1 MKLIFLHDMKKL
13 HFTSIRCLSLLLCLW
28 AACLPLSLRADSGN
42 SVSGTVTDAAG
53 EPVIGASVMIV
64 GTTRGVV
71 TDLDGN
77 YTIGGLVDTDV
88 LEVSSIGFATQN
100 IPVRGRKQ
108 VNVLLEED
116 NNFLDEVVVVGY
128 GTTTRK
134 HIVSSIASVN
144 SEALAD
150 RPVAN
155 VQQALQGTAANLI
168 IQTSSFDPTNSG
180 MNISIRGV
188 STMGNNTP
196 LVVIDGVPQ
205 ADAGRMN
212 ELNPNDIE
220 SINILKDAGSSAIY
234 GARSSNGVILITTK
248 LGKREKAPEVRFSA
262 QAGVQNPHILFQQVP
277 SWQNAI
283 LRNEALA
290 NVGMDPIF
298 TTEEIESFRNHG
310 DSEPFMRQAM
320 KNAVQQNYNLS
331 VSGGTAHT
339 TYMISG
345 SFFNQ
350 DSNYIGPKYGNDRYN
365 FRTAVTTE
373 WGRFK
378 VGANVSYTR
387 AETKSPLIGGLFFA
401 DVSRFPTYWFYRTRD
416 DNGIFYSNN
425 YKYGSPGAVLAE
437 LLAGGSN
444 QYDNE
449 YLTGTLNADF
459 EIIKGLKLRAVVSA
473 ETRNEHRFTDKNTY
487 LVGTDDGPNWSDPSK
502 AVLSGN
508 ITSPA
513 DEWYGRS
520 TYLNTQVLLDFN
532 RTFAKLHDVSAL
544 LGWSQES
551 NKYYSSGISKSY
563 LNELNQPSSDTVIED
578 STYLS
583 SESNSRSALQSVF
596 GRVSYAFAEKY
607 YIELTAR
614 YDMSSKFLKIRNAG
628 FFPAVSLGWRASEES
643 FMAPYKAACGDLKIR
658 ASYGLNG
665 NQQDVGL
672 YDFMTTYGVWSNA
685 YGFNGK
691 SVSGLM
697 FTMGNEL
704 LTWEKARTFNAGLD
718 ASFFKNSLNINFDW
732 FYKRTSDILLPSIVT
747 GMYGASIAKENRGV
761 MDNTGWELTIGYNLV
776 HDKDFNHNFSF
787 NIADSQNK
795 VIKYGTPGIHANDGV
810 TVIIMEGLPLNSYYG
825 YKTNGFF
832 SSYEEILHSAVPTNV
847 NATDLRPGDVK
858 YVDINEDG
866 VIDESDRT
874 YLGYGFPRYT
884 FGFNYSFKWKGID
897 FSFMLQGVLKRMNCI
912 RGELIEPFHEDY
924 GTTMYTH
931 QYDYW
936 APDNTN
942 ARWPR
947 LTAYGSASCTNN
959 WKQPGSDIYMLDGA
973 YMRVKNIQI
982 GYTFPKE
989 WTTKFYCQS
998 LRIFFDC
1005 QNPLTF
1011 TKYGFVDPETTEF
1024 GSNMSR
1030 GGANS
1035 GRNYPTLRY
1044 FGGGINIVF

>member
-1 MKLIFLHDMKKL
+1 MKKPIN
-13 HFTSIRCLSLLLCLW
+13 HFPNRPLALL
-28 AACLPLSLRADSGN
+28 ACLLTVLLWTFPASAQDGIT
-42 SVSGTVTDAAG
+42 VSGTVTDAAG
-53 EPVIGASVMIV
+53 EPVIGASVMV
-64 GTTRGVV
+64 GGTTRGTV
-71 TDLDGN
+71 TDIDGR
-77 YTIGGLVDTDV
+77 YSISGIKDTDV
-88 LEVSSIGFATQN
+88 LEVSSIGFATQ
-100 IPVRGRKQ
+100 IVPVRGRKSID
-108 VNVLLEED
+108 VLLEED
-116 NNFLDEVVVVGY
+116 TTFLDEVVVVGY
-128 GTTTRK
+128 STTSRK

-144 SEALAD
+144 GEVLAD

-155 VQQALQGTAANLI
+155 VQQALQGAAANLI
-168 IQTSSFDPTNSG
+168 IQTGNFDPTNSS

-212 ELNPNDIE
+212 ELNPSDIE

-248 LGKREKAPEVRFSA
+248 TGKREKAPEVRFSA
-262 QAGVQNPHILFQQVP
+262 QAGVQNPHILFQPVP
-277 SWQNAI
+277 SYMNAI
-283 LRNEALA
+283 LRNEALS
-290 NVGMDPIF
+290 NVGMDPVF
-298 TTEEIESFRNHG
+298 TTQEIEDFQINGESV
-310 DSEPFMRQAM
+310 PFVRQAM
-320 KNAVQQNYNLS
+320 KNALQQNYNLS
-331 VSGGTAHT
+331 ITGGTAHT
-339 TYMISG
+339 TYLISG

-350 DSNYIGPKYGNDRYN
+350 NSNYIGPKYGNNRYN

-373 WGRFK
+373 WGRLK
-378 VGANVSYTR
+378 VGANVGYTR
-387 AETKSPLIGGLFFA
+387 QDTKSPLIGGLFFA
-401 DVSRFPTYWFYRTRD
+401 DAARFPTYWFYRTMD
-416 DNGIFYSNN
+416 ENGIFYANN
-425 YKYGSPGAVLAE
+425 YKYGSPGAVLAD
-437 LLAGGSN
+437 LMAGGSN

-449 YLTGTLNADF
+449 YLTGTLNVDF
-459 EIIKGLKLRAVVSA
+459 EIIQGLKLRAVLSG
-473 ETRNEHRFTDKNTY
+473 ESRNEHRFTDKNTY
-487 LVGTDDGPNWSDPSK
+487 LVGTDNGSYWSDPSK

-508 ITSPA
+508 VTTPA
-513 DEWYGRS
+513 DDWTGRS
-520 TYLNTQVLLDFN
+520 TYFNSQVLLDFN
-532 RTFAKLHDVSAL
+532 RTFARRHEVSAL

-551 NKYYSSGISKSY
+551 NKYYSTGIAKSY
-563 LNELNQPSSDTVIED
+563 LNDLNQPSSATIIEE
-578 STYLS
+578 SSHLS
-583 SESNSRSALQSVF
+583 SEDNSKSALRSFF
-596 GRVSYAFAEKY
+596 GRVSYSFDEKY

-628 FFPAVSLGWRASEES
+628 FFPAVSLGWRASDES
-643 FMAPYKAACGDLKIR
+643 FMKGYKAACGDLKLR

-691 SVSGLM
+691 PVSGLM

-704 LTWEKARTFNAGLD
+704 LTWEKARTVNVGLD
-718 ASFFKNSLNINFDW
+718 ASFFKSSLNISFDW

-761 MDNTGWELTIGYNLV
+761 MDNTGWELTLDYNLV
-776 HDKDFNHNFSF
+776 HDTDFNHRFSF
-787 NIADSQNK
+787 NLADSRNK
-795 VIKYGTPGIHANDGV
+795 VVKYGTPAINANDGV

-825 YKTNGFF
+825 YKTAGYF

-847 NATDLRPGDVK
+847 DATRLAPGDVK

-866 VIDESDRT
+866 VIDEKDRT

-884 FGFNYSFKWKGID
+884 FGFNYTFKWKGID

-931 QYDYW
+931 QLDYW
-936 APDNTN
+936 APDNVN

-947 LTAYGSASCTNN
+947 LSAYGSVSTTNN

-973 YMRVKNIQI
+973 YMRLKNIQV

-989 WTTKFYCQS
+989 WTRKFYCQS

-1044 FGGGINIVF
+1044 FGGGLNVVF